1 MKNNILVLILVL
13 GILIL
18 GFLYMK
24 EKGSNDTDVLIE
36 EESSVAGGS
45 NTPTQNPATSNG
57 GARNTSPSVPTPVNP
72 DWQSI
77 SSSSTYNLATTAGV
91 SLSPGSSVSLSQ
103 SLDLTG
109 DGIDEGVFSGDGG
122 NSGMSFIVMKDL
134 NGQNVLAKQKNKNG
148 SISVVQLLSVGRAM
162 VSESFKLIP
171 EHNGFYTISK
181 SNDSEG
187 MGFNCNTDGV
197 NVYSWNN
204 STKLFEWN
212 QSLSL
217 VYTEQECN

>member
-1 MKNNILVLILVL
+1 
-13 GILIL
+13 
-18 GFLYMK
+18 
-24 EKGSNDTDVLIE
+24 
-36 EESSVAGGS
+36 
-45 NTPTQNPATSNG
+45 
-57 GARNTSPSVPTPVNP
+57 
-72 DWQSI
+72 
-77 SSSSTYNLATTAGV
+77 
-91 SLSPGSSVSLSQ
+91 
-103 SLDLTG
+103 
-109 DGIDEGVFSGDGG
+109 
-122 NSGMSFIVMKDL
+122 
-134 NGQNVLAKQKNKNG
+134 
-148 SISVVQLLSVGRAM
+148 M